1 MANIGKFRYELDENN
16 AVRVWDTTIERPG
29 GNPPMMF
36 QPDYP
41 NGQPFEDAAAAEA
54 WVVGYLTEV
63 IESDA
68 NNPGTEEEPTN
79 D

>member
-1 MANIGKFRYELDENN
+1 MATIGKFKYELDENN
-16 AVRVWDTTIERPG
+16 AVRVWDTTVERPG

-41 NGQPFEDAAAAEA
+41 NGQPFEDAAAAVA
-54 WVVGYLTEV
+54 WVTEYLTGV
-63 IESDA
+63 IEWDA
-68 NNPGTEEEPTN
+68 SNPEPEEEVTN